1 MKTIRNKREKK
12 TNKTR
17 KKRIYTNI
25 EYNSKDGML
34 IVCGV
39 PVCGMYYILSVS
51 ITLLNHLMSKNNITD
66 LLSLTHITVWKM

>member
-34 IVCGV
+34 TSVWGPSMWHVLHTISFNY
-39 PVCGMYYILSVS
+39 PVKPSNEQKKTLSGFYY
-51 ITLLNHLMSKNNITD
+51 
-66 LLSLTHITVWKM
+66 